1 MLIEE
6 FNALPEAEAAAALRA
21 CVAIEGWVS
30 ALAGGRPHAS
40 AESLLAAARAQVA
53 RWTPADV
60 EGALA
65 DHPRIG
71 ERPAGT
77 GTTAAHSRREQQ
89 GVDPADAD
97 LATRLAA
104 GNAAYEQR
112 FGRIYLVR
120 AKGRDGHEL
129 LALLDQ
135 RLGNDPATELEVTRQ
150 QLGEIALLRL
160 ADLVDADAEVLR

>member
-6 FNALPEAEAAAALRA
+6 FNALPEADAAAALRA

-30 ALAGGRPHAS
+30 TLAGGRPYAT
-40 AESLLAAARAQVA
+40 AEGLLETARAQVA

-71 ERPAGT
+71 ERPTGT
-77 GTTAAHSRREQQ
+77 GTTAAHSRREQA
-89 GVDPADAD
+89 GVDPADTD
-97 LATRLAA
+97 LADRLAA
-104 GNAAYEQR
+104 GNAAYEER

-120 AKGRDGHEL
+120 AKGRDGAEL

-135 RLGNDPATELEVTRQ
+135 RLANDPATEFEVTRQ

>member
-6 FNALPEAEAAAALRA
+6 FNALPDAEAAAALRA
-21 CVAIEGWVS
+21 CVAIDGWVATLS
-30 ALAGGRPHAS
+30 GGRPYAT
-40 AESLLAAARAQVA
+40 ATSLLDAARAQVA
-53 RWTPADV
+53 GWTPAEV

-71 ERPAGT
+71 ERRTGA
-77 GTTAAHSRREQQ
+77 GTTAAHSRREQA
-89 GVDPADAD
+89 GVDAADTG
-97 LATRLAA
+97 LAARLAA

-120 AKGRDGHEL
+120 AKGRDGEEL
-129 LALLDQ
+129 LALLEQ
-135 RLGNDPATELEVTRQ
+135 RLGNDPATELDVTRQ

-160 ADLVDADAEVLR
+160 GDLVGADAEVLR